1 VFYRTNYSLLKTKLT
16 NVMVECLALSFHVSE
31 LKVTNNPKMCKRTF
45 AIIFSPS
52 NCWDS
57 ILAI

>member
-1 VFYRTNYSLLKTKLT
+1 
-16 NVMVECLALSFHVSE
+16 MVECLALSFHVSE